1 MRQLSGVVGRFNLI
15 TKITIVVSIIVA
27 IAQNGTIGDK
37 NTLLWHIKEDMRF
50 FRTTTSGH
58 AVIMGRKT
66 FESLGSKPL
75 PKRKNIV
82 ITRSDRE
89 FEGAYTAH
97 SLEDAIAMAE
107 GDEEIFVIGG
117 AQIYA
122 EALKCADRMYI
133 TRVERDYEGDTSFP
147 DTDYN
152 VWSLVAEERY
162 ERGEEFDYP
171 FSFLTYDRVKDA
183 K

>member
-1 MRQLSGVVGRFNLI
+1 MI
-15 TKITIVVSIIVA
+15 SIIVA

-37 NTLLWHIKEDMRF
+37 NALLWHIKEDMRF

-58 AVIMGRKT
+58 PVIMGRKT

-82 ITRSDRE
+82 ITRSDVE
-89 FEGAYTAH
+89 FEGAFVAH
-97 SLEDAIAMAE
+97 SLEEAIAMADDDAE
-107 GDEEIFVIGG
+107 VFIMGG

-122 EALKCADRMYI
+122 QALDIADRMYI

-147 DTDYN
+147 EVDYSK
-152 VWSLVAEERY
+152 WKLVAEELY
-162 ERGEEFDYP
+162 ERGEDYDSP
-171 FSFLTYDRVKDA
+171 FSFLTYDRK
-183 K
+183 

>member
-1 MRQLSGVVGRFNLI
+1 MI
-15 TKITIVVSIIVA
+15 SIIVA

-37 NTLLWHIKEDMRF
+37 NALLWHIKEDMRF

-58 AVIMGRKT
+58 PVIMGRKT

-82 ITRSDRE
+82 ITRSDVE
-89 FEGAYTAH
+89 FEGAFVAH
-97 SLEDAIAMAE
+97 SLEEAIAMADDDAE
-107 GDEEIFVIGG
+107 VFIMGG

-122 EALKCADRMYI
+122 QALNIADRMYI

-147 DTDYN
+147 EVDYSK
-152 VWSLVAEERY
+152 WKLVAEERY
-162 ERGEEFDYP
+162 ERGEDYDSP
-171 FSFLTYDRVKDA
+171 FSFLTYDRK
-183 K
+183 

>member
-1 MRQLSGVVGRFNLI
+1 M
-15 TKITIVVSIIVA
+15 VSIIVA

-37 NTLLWHIKEDMRF
+37 NSLLWHIKEDMRF

-75 PKRKNIV
+75 PKRTNIV
-82 ITRSDRE
+82 ITRSERE
-89 FEGAYTAH
+89 FDGALTAH
-97 SLEDAIAMAE
+97 SLEEAVRLAE
-107 GDEEIFVIGG
+107 GDEEIFIIGG

-122 EALKCADRMYI
+122 EALKCANRMYI

-147 DTDYN
+147 DIDYSQ
-152 VWSLVAEERY
+152 WTLVNEERH
-162 ERGEEFDYP
+162 ERGEEYESP
-171 FSFLTYDRVKDA
+171 FAFLTYDRK
-183 K
+183 

>member
-1 MRQLSGVVGRFNLI
+1 M
-15 TKITIVVSIIVA
+15 VSVIVA

-37 NTLLWHIKEDMRF
+37 NSLLWHIKEDMRF

-82 ITRSDRE
+82 ITRAERD
-89 FEGAYTAH
+89 FEGAFTAH
-97 SLEDAIAMAE
+97 SLQEAIAMAE
-107 GDEEIFVIGG
+107 GDEEIFIIGG

-122 EALKCADRMYI
+122 EALSVADRMYI
-133 TRVERDYEGDTSFP
+133 TCVERDYEGDTSFP
-147 DTDYN
+147 EIDYTK
-152 VWSLVAEERY
+152 WQLVSEERY
-162 ERGEEFDYP
+162 ERGEEFDAP
-171 FSFLTYDRVKDA
+171 FAFLCYDRA
-183 K
+183 